1 MTRVTTIRGG
11 AIPEV
16 TPMSDTMQ
24 QVMIRMPSDM
34 YDDVK
39 RLAESEDRTVAAEI
53 RRAVRHHLEK
63 GLQPV

>member
-1 MTRVTTIRGG
+1 
-11 AIPEV
+11 
-16 TPMSDTMQ
+16 MQ